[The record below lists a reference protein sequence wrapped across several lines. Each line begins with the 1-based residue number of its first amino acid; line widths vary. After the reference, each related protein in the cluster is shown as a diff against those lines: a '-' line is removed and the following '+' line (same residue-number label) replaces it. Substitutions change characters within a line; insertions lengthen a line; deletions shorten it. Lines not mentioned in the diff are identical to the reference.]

1 MATPAG
7 ARSPDALR
15 IAAAVLAG
23 APVGFAAGAVLGG
36 QLLAAGDAAE
46 AARLILACGLFGA
59 LFAGALMAL
68 LATLLAPKPGRIVT
82 LVAGAAS
89 FAIVIYMVR
98 DFVVERMERADAVEA
113 AFRAMPRFELALTV
127 DERSRA
133 PFASLVFESPSGA
146 YVALR
151 PGGWRCEGK
160 GNREQTVAL
169 YHALGQLRPGAVDD
183 GCERRAA
190 WRMDGGKQLEACA
203 DGNNQA
209 LYAIADAMVEDTE
222 RRSSCRRADG

>member
-1 MATPAG
+1 MAAQ
-7 ARSPDALR
+7 AESRSPDALR

-36 QLLAAGDAAE
+36 RLPAPGDAAE
-46 AARLILACGLFGA
+46 TARLILACGLFGT

-68 LATLLAPKPGRIVT
+68 VATLLAPKPGRIVT
-82 LVAGAAS
+82 LAAGAAS

-98 DFVVERMERADAVEA
+98 DFVVERMARTDAVEA
-113 AFRAMPRFELALTV
+113 AYRLMPRFELALTA

-151 PGGWRCEGK
+151 PGGWRCTGE

-169 YHALGQLRPGAVDD
+169 YHALRQLRPGAVD
-183 GCERRAA
+183 GCERHVA
-190 WRMDGGKQLEACA
+190 WRIDGGERLEACV
-203 DGNNQA
+203 DGHNQA
-209 LYAIADAMVEDTE
+209 LYAVADAMVEDTE

>member
-1 MATPAG
+1 MATPAE

-36 QLLAAGDAAE
+36 QLLAPGDAAE

-59 LFAGALMAL
+59 LFAGALMAV

-127 DERSRA
+127 DEPSRA

-169 YHALGQLRPGAVDD
+169 YRALGQLRPCAVD
-183 GCERRAA
+183 GCERHVA
-190 WRMDGGKQLEACA
+190 WRMDGGDELEACA
-203 DGNNQA
+203 DGYSQP
-209 LYAIADAMVEDTE
+209 LYDIADAMVEDTE
-222 RRSSCRRADG
+222 RRSTCRRADG